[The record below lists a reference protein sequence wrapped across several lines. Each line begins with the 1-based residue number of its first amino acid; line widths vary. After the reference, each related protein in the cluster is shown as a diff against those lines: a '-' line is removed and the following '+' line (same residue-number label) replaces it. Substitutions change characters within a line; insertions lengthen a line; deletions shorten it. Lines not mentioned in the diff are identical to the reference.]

1 METLDVNVL
10 KQVEGGAIKTGI
22 AANLAGVGVFI
33 IGVLDGFL
41 RPLKT
46 LKKRK

>member
-1 METLDVNVL
+1 MTNLDLVEL
-10 KQVEGGAIKTGI
+10 KEVHGGSIKGVV
-22 AANLAGVGVFI
+22 AVLAGVGVFL

-46 LKKRK
+46 LKRK

>member
-1 METLDVNVL
+1 MKSIALNEL
-10 KQVEGGAIKTGI
+10 KVVEGGAIKAGI
-22 AANLAGVGVFI
+22 AAIIAGVGVFI

-46 LKKRK
+46 LKR

>member
-1 METLDVNVL
+1 MVNLESDYL
-10 KQVEGGAIKTGI
+10 KQIEGGAIKTGI
-22 AANLAGVGVFI
+22 AAILAGVGVFI

-46 LKKRK
+46 LKRR

>member
-1 METLDVNVL
+1 MIIESNSL
-10 KQVEGGAIKTGI
+10 KQVEGGAIR
-22 AANLAGVGVFI
+22 AAGVAAIIAGVGVFI

-46 LKKRK
+46 LKRR

>member
-1 METLDVNVL
+1 MEYLDSNSL
-10 KQVEGGAIKTGI
+10 KQVEGGAVKTVVAI
-22 AANLAGVGVFI
+22 LAGVAVFVV
-33 IGVLDGFL
+33 GVLDGFL

>member
-1 METLDVNVL
+1 MKKLEIEQL
-10 KQVEGGAIKTGI
+10 KEVKGGAIKAGVVAI
-22 AANLAGVGVFI
+22 LAGVGVFI

-46 LKKRK
+46 LRRG

>member
-1 METLDVNVL
+1 MKELEKMQL
-10 KQVEGGAIKTGI
+10 KEIQGGAAKFGV
-22 AANLAGVGVFI
+22 AAILAGVGVFI

-46 LKKRK
+46 LKRG